1 MSLDPNIILGV
12 QQPKFDNPID
22 AMGKMMALKSLA
34 TKSQTE
40 GLQAQQA
47 QQEFNDSQA
56 LKDATSANTTIDK
69 TGKAVTDQGAVIK
82 SLASSSN
89 PSLAAKQQ
97 LLYNSQNLALQGQQ
111 MKTLSDNMDFTA
123 KLASTVH
130 DQPSLDQAHQTAQ
143 SVGKDTSQIPT
154 TWDPNETPKLLAPI
168 IKNAMSIKDQADL
181 KIKQQ
186 EADNKKQE
194 LAMEYHKTYGGFM
207 PGQGPQSAGAPTA
220 PGTPVDPSTLVPQ
233 TVPTAQQ
240 AKAFEEIKD
249 NQNIAKIAGP
259 SIAAFDQA
267 AKEVRPMS
275 GGLGTSMTAFVPHIP
290 FVGDIESAGQ
300 KAFSGAANTTVKD
313 VEGTAR
319 QAAFESLKNNFRP
332 QFGDSDATIAS
343 KRAGWINYLASHSA
357 APVNKA
363 YGIDLQKYPST
374 SFDSKTFAGNDKKV
388 IDDHPQDATAVAW
401 AKANPGPKADKI
413 LELNGVGK

>member
-1 MSLDPNIILGV
+1 MPLDPNIILGV
-12 QQPKFDNPID
+12 KPLEIQNPLD
-22 AMGKMMALKSLA
+22 AMGKMMAMRSLA

-47 QQEFNDSQA
+47 QQEFNDQQALRNAKANNTKVNSDGTVATDQQGILKELGTTAPSLVSQVNVQQRSQA
-56 LKDATSANTTIDK
+56 MDAQNQQIKNYSEKMGMAAQLSAGVK
-69 TGKAVTDQGAVIK
+69 
-82 SLASSSN
+82 
-89 PSLAAKQQ
+89 
-97 LLYNSQNLALQGQQ
+97 
-111 MKTLSDNMDFTA
+111 
-123 KLASTVH
+123 
-130 DQPSLDQAHQTAQ
+130 DQPSLDQLHKTMEDLGVQTTQVPTVWDDKSSPAVMQDLTNMALTAQ
-143 SVGKDTSQIPT
+143 QRAE
-154 TWDPNETPKLLAPI
+154 N
-168 IKNAMSIKDQADL
+168 Q
-181 KIKQQ
+181 IKQQ

-220 PGTPVDPSTLVPQ
+220 PGAQVDPSTLVPQ

-267 AKEVRPMS
+267 AKEVRPMT
-275 GGLGTSMTAFVPHIP
+275 GGTGTSMTAFVPHIP